1 MPKNDAVEAD
11 FIYTRSGVCT
21 TSPLNCGTGVRGG
34 GRLCLWSHAIRE
46 AESLGTS
53 LSFHSDRTPLI
64 KINAGQWGRKYRPD
78 DTLLKTIV
86 LRSRDRA
93 IAL

>member
-1 MPKNDAVEAD
+1 MTLWRR
-11 FIYTRSGVCT
+11 ISYTRGPVLAQRHLSTVA
-21 TSPLNCGTGVRGG
+21 LAWEG
-34 GRLCLWSHAIRE
+34 GRMCLWSHAIRE

-78 DTLLKTIV
+78 DTLLKI
-86 LRSRDRA
+86 